1 MSYQV
6 LFSGELADGAQEAAV
21 RLNLAQ
27 KLGLDERKVG
37 ALFTGRTVVLKSQ
50 LKREAAMAM
59 QAELSDMG
67 ALVRI
72 KDLSPDVRAKYRI
85 DNKGPDQT
93 LKDITAAHAECAR
106 CGHLQLEAQHCA
118 RCGVDMRA
126 AVQQQRKEDLLIE
139 KKIKDLRDQRLDPAP
154 APSTKRVMVTE
165 NRRSPV
171 VETEAATDDKPN
183 PFGKKKGWLSKLTGR
198 S

>member
-1 MSYQV
+1 
-6 LFSGELADGAQEAAV
+6 
-21 RLNLAQ
+21 
-27 KLGLDERKVG
+27 
-37 ALFTGRTVVLKSQ
+37 
-50 LKREAAMAM
+50 
-59 QAELSDMG
+59 
-67 ALVRI
+67 
-72 KDLSPDVRAKYRI
+72 
-85 DNKGPDQT
+85 
-93 LKDITAAHAECAR
+93 
-106 CGHLQLEAQHCA
+106 
-118 RCGVDMRA
+118 MRA